1 MISFLRPAGAAF
13 DKKRRIQAMKRVKW
27 FLILSAVLSVGFSF
41 NPRLASGDPPTV
53 LGRDTLPLLA
63 SSEKPASGAAE
74 ASTVQETA
82 PDQGY
87 LEAEDEEAAERPIT
101 IADPLEPF
109 NRAMFHFNDRLY
121 FWVLKPVAQGYK
133 DVVPEGARISVRNFF
148 SNVIFPIRFVNCLL
162 QANFNGAAIELS
174 RFTVNTLLGLGGL
187 FDPASS
193 QEMKLVK
200 QEADFGQTL
209 GVYGVGQ
216 GIFLTWPILGP
227 STPRDTVGLAGDWF
241 VNPITYVSPWYLPYV
256 LKSYDRV
263 NEVSLRIGDYEALK
277 EAAIDPYLAL
287 RDAYLQYRQ
296 KKVEDA
302 RARSLGG
309 KPQPPPGPP

>member
-1 MISFLRPAGAAF
+1 MKASSCLFVVAVVLAAGCVHNQSSVVPPSPSAA
-13 DKKRRIQAMKRVKW
+13 
-27 FLILSAVLSVGFSF
+27 SVQPPPVIVATNSEQI
-41 NPRLASGDPPTV
+41 PLKPEVMLATSGQSDPSDETSLDYVEEGEERAPTV
-53 LGRDTLPLLA
+53 T
-63 SSEKPASGAAE
+63 
-74 ASTVQETA
+74 
-82 PDQGY
+82 
-87 LEAEDEEAAERPIT
+87 
-101 IADPLEPF
+101 DPLEPF
-109 NRAMFHFNDRLY
+109 NRAMFHFNDKLY
-121 FWVLKPVAQGYK
+121 FWVLKPVARGYNE
-133 DVVPEGARISVRNFF
+133 VMPEGARISVRNFF
-148 SNVIFPIRFVNCLL
+148 SNVVFPIRFVNCLL
-162 QANFNGAAIELS
+162 QGNFNGAAIELS

-193 QEMKLVK
+193 PEMKLMK

-209 GVYGVGQ
+209 GVYGLGQ
-216 GIFLTWPILGP
+216 GIFLTWPIFGP

-241 VNPITYVSPWYLPYV
+241 VNPITYLPPWYVPYA

-296 KKVEDA
+296 KKVEAA

-309 KPQPPPGPP
+309 KAEPPPGPP

>member
-1 MISFLRPAGAAF
+1 MN
-13 DKKRRIQAMKRVKW
+13 RVKW
-27 FLILSAVLSVGFSF
+27 FLLCSTVLSVGFSF
-41 NPRLASGDPPTV
+41 NPRLASADSPLALGGDA
-53 LGRDTLPLLA
+53 LPLLA
-63 SSEKPASGAAE
+63 ASEKAASGAAE
-74 ASTVQETA
+74 ASAVRETA
-82 PDQGY
+82 QDQEY
-87 LEAEDEEAAERPIT
+87 LEAEDEEAAEHPIT

-121 FWVLKPVAQGYK
+121 FWVLKPVAQGYNE
-133 DVVPEGARISVRNFF
+133 VVPEAARISVRNFF

-162 QANFNGAAIELS
+162 QANFDGAAIELS

-193 QEMKLVK
+193 EEMKLVK

-216 GIFLTWPILGP
+216 GIFLTWPIFGP

-241 VNPITYVSPWYLPYV
+241 ANPITYLSPWYVPYV
-256 LKSYDRV
+256 VKTYDRV
-263 NEVSLRIGDYEALK
+263 NEVSLRIGDYEALI
-277 EAAIDPYLAL
+277 EAAIDPYVAL

-302 RARSLGG
+302 RARRLGG
-309 KPQPPPGPP
+309 AAQPPPGPP

>member
-1 MISFLRPAGAAF
+1 MKAASC
-13 DKKRRIQAMKRVKW
+13 
-27 FLILSAVLSVGFSF
+27 LIIVVLALGCAHNPSSVSPRSPSVAPVQPQAVLAAADLEQIPLKPEAMPVKSGPSD
-41 NPRLASGDPPTV
+41 LADETSLDYAEEPG
-53 LGRDTLPLLA
+53 
-63 SSEKPASGAAE
+63 EK
-74 ASTVQETA
+74 
-82 PDQGY
+82 QGV
-87 LEAEDEEAAERPIT
+87 T
-101 IADPLEPF
+101 ISDPLEPF
-109 NRAMFHFNDRLY
+109 NRAMFHFNDKLY

-133 DVVPEGARISVRNFF
+133 EVVPEGARISVRNFF
-148 SNVIFPIRFVNCLL
+148 SNMIFPIRFVNCLL
-162 QANFNGAAIELS
+162 QANFNGATIELS

-193 QEMKLVK
+193 QEMQLMK

-227 STPRDTVGLAGDWF
+227 STPRDTVGLAGDWLA
-241 VNPITYVSPWYLPYV
+241 NPITYLPPWYVPYA

-263 NEVSLRIGDYEALK
+263 NDVSLRIGDYEALK

-287 RDAYLQYRQ
+287 RDAYLQYRRH
-296 KKVEDA
+296 KVEQA
-302 RARSLGG
+302 RARSPGG

>member
-1 MISFLRPAGAAF
+1 MKAASWLLVLFILPVGCVHNPSSVAPRSPSGASVQPRPVMVA
-13 DKKRRIQAMKRVKW
+13 
-27 FLILSAVLSVGFSF
+27 
-41 NPRLASGDPPTV
+41 
-53 LGRDTLPLLA
+53 A
-63 SSEKPASGAAE
+63 SSEQIPLEPAAKPG
-74 ASTVQETA
+74 QNN
-82 PDQGY
+82 
-87 LEAEDEEAAERPIT
+87 LEDETSVDYVEEGEERAAT
-101 IADPLEPF
+101 VADPLEPF
-109 NRAMFHFNDRLY
+109 NRAMFHFNDKLY

-148 SNVIFPIRFVNCLL
+148 SNVVFPIRFVNCVL
-162 QANFNGAAIELS
+162 QGNFNGAAIELS

-187 FDPASS
+187 FDPAAS

-216 GIFLTWPILGP
+216 GIFLTWPVFGP
-227 STPRDTVGLAGDWF
+227 STPRDTAGLAGDWL
-241 VNPITYVSPWYLPYV
+241 VNPITYVSPWYVPYV

-296 KKVEDA
+296 KKVADA
-302 RARSLGG
+302 RGRRLGG
-309 KPQPPPGPP
+309 KAEPPPGPP

>member
-1 MISFLRPAGAAF
+1 MN
-13 DKKRRIQAMKRVKW
+13 KVKW
-27 FLILSAVLSVGFSF
+27 ILLFSAVVSVGLSF
-41 NPRLASGDPPTV
+41 N
-53 LGRDTLPLLA
+53 PLLA
-63 SSEKPASGAAE
+63 STDSPSALGAGRLPVLAASPDPPSGATEASPDREPASE
-74 ASTVQETA
+74 
-82 PDQGY
+82 PGY
-87 LEAEDEEAAERPIT
+87 LEAEDEEAEERPIT

-109 NRAMFHFNDRLY
+109 NRAMFHFNDKLY

-133 DVVPEGARISVRNFF
+133 EVLPEGARISVRNFF

-162 QANFNGAAIELS
+162 QANFNGATIELS

-216 GIFLTWPILGP
+216 GIFLTWPVLGP

-241 VNPITYVSPWYLPYV
+241 LNPISYLPPWYVPYA

-296 KKVEDA
+296 KKVEEA